1 MQALLDL
8 KSSGG
13 DANAIDILLLQFENN
28 NMVLEN
34 ADELFESHLHP
45 EHSLKW
51 CKLHIALEFAPFKGM
66 LWVQMAFKKFIS
78 IFEYH
83 IVIFKLQ

>member
-45 EHSLKW
+45 EHSLK
-51 CKLHIALEFAPFKGM
+51 
-66 LWVQMAFKKFIS
+66 
-78 IFEYH
+78 
-83 IVIFKLQ
+83 